1 MMKTIQE
8 LINDKNTIIIDV
20 RTASEYGVSHYPEA
34 INIPLD
40 ELPKHINQLKIENK
54 PILLYCRSGNRS
66 GIGMNF
72 LLQQGFQEVYN
83 GGGLNDM
90 LFYQN
95 K

>member
-1 MMKTIQE
+1 MKTIQE
-8 LINDKNTIIIDV
+8 IINNKNTVIIDV
-20 RTASEYGVSHYPEA
+20 RTASEYRVSHYPGA

-40 ELPKHINQLKIENK
+40 ELPKHLNQLKTNNN

-72 LLQQGFQEVYN
+72 LHQQGLQEVYN
-83 GGGLNDM
+83 VGGLNDM
-90 LFYQN
+90 LFYLN

>member
-1 MMKTIQE
+1 MKTIQE
-8 LINDKNTIIIDV
+8 IINDTNTVIIDV
-20 RTASEYGVSHYPEA
+20 RTASEYGVSHYPGA

-40 ELPKHINQLKIENK
+40 ELPKHLGKLKAEEK

-72 LLQQGFQEVYN
+72 LHQQGLQEIYN

>member
-8 LINDKNTIIIDV
+8 IINDKNTIIIDV
-20 RTASEYGVSHYPEA
+20 RTASEYGVSHYRGA

-40 ELPKHINQLKIENK
+40 ELPKHINQLKMENK

-72 LLQQGFQEVYN
+72 LHQQGFQELYN

-90 LFYQN
+90 LFYQR